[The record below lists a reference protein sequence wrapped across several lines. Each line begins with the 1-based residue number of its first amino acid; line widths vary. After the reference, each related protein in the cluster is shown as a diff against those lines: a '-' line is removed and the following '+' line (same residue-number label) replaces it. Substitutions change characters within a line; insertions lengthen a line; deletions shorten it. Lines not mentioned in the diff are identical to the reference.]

1 MQPSCRQNKISKSL
15 KPVVLLRDPD
25 RVLLSTLT
33 GGALNVT
40 NLATV
45 RIENRALLPISL
57 PNNKP
62 SLGGSL
68 AEIVPEGGDVVEART
83 LIFPRGSLLNH
94 TNDNYL
100 NGPTVSLV
108 NQIQLDPQCQD
119 RILPVGQ
126 KLRSCQTLNK
136 PLVPKT
142 LS

>member
-1 MQPSCRQNKISKSL
+1 M
-15 KPVVLLRDPD
+15 
-25 RVLLSTLT
+25 
-33 GGALNVT
+33 
-40 NLATV
+40 
-45 RIENRALLPISL
+45 
-57 PNNKP
+57 
-62 SLGGSL
+62 
-68 AEIVPEGGDVVEART
+68 VEART
-83 LIFPRGSLLNH
+83 LVFPRGSLLNH

-142 LS
+142 LSRLGVCCDVVNPVRTVLSHGHPQNKGVEAPAIV